1 MDSYSVAWRALR
13 RRRRWA
19 LGLWLGFLP
28 LGVLLMAVQ
37 ARWPAFKSVTVLV
50 LVVYGIAFLIA
61 GHRWER
67 WPCPRCG
74 RPFRVAVRGWGGF
87 RWPGL
92 SEQPCANCGLEPWA
106 LGETSS
112 PHN

>member
-1 MDSYSVAWRALR
+1 MKAGIPRQSYSELWPALR

-19 LGLWLGFLP
+19 LGLWLGWLP
-28 LGVLLMAVQ
+28 FAGLLMVAQ
-37 ARWPAFKSVTVLV
+37 DRWSVSPAATFP
-50 LVVYGIAFLIA
+50 LVVAYAAAFIVA

-87 RWPGL
+87 R
-92 SEQPCANCGLEPWA
+92 
-106 LGETSS
+106 
-112 PHN
+112 